1 MHELGIIFHII
12 DELKVIAKENNVK
25 HINSVTLEVGE
36 VSTLIPSY
44 LEDCW
49 KWAVHKEEGPLKD
62 TILKIEV
69 VKAVTYCAHCGKT
82 YDTVTY
88 AKVCP
93 YCKSEETYLI
103 KGNEKVIKEIE
114 AI

>member
-49 KWAVHKEEGPLKD
+49 IWAVHKEDDVIKD
-62 TILKIEV
+62 CKLKIEV
-69 VKAVTYCAHCGKT
+69 VRAETFCTNCGKT
-82 YDTVTY
+82 FETVRY

-93 YCKSEETYLI
+93 YCKSDHTYLI
-103 KGNEKVIKEIE
+103 KGNEKTIKEIE
-114 AI
+114 VI

>member
-12 DELKVIAKENNVK
+12 DELKVVAKENNVK

-49 KWAVHKEEGPLKD
+49 KWAVHKEEEPLKD
-62 TILKIEV
+62 CLLKIEV
-69 VKAVTYCAHCGKT
+69 VKAVTYCENCGKT
-82 YDTVTY
+82 YETVKY
-88 AKVCP
+88 AKICP
-93 YCKSEETYLI
+93 YCGSDHTYLL

-114 AI
+114 VI

>member
-12 DELKVIAKENNVK
+12 DELKIVAKENNVK

-49 KWAVHKEEGPLKD
+49 KWAVNKEDEVLKGAK
-62 TILKIEV
+62 LKIEV
-69 VKAVTYCAHCGKT
+69 IKAETFCTHCGKT
-82 YDTVTY
+82 YETVKY
-88 AKVCP
+88 AKICP
-93 YCKSEETYLI
+93 YCKSDQTYLI

>member
-12 DELKVIAKENNVK
+12 DELKELAKENDVK

-49 KWAVHKEEGPLKD
+49 KWAVHKEGPVLKD

-69 VKAVTYCAHCGKT
+69 VKAVTYCTHCGKT
-82 YDTVTY
+82 YETVRY
-88 AKVCP
+88 AKICP
-93 YCKSEETYLI
+93 HCGSDQTYLL
-103 KGNEKVIKEIE
+103 KGNEKIIKEIE
-114 AI
+114 VV